1 MAEQELNG
9 ANICTLLQEMY
20 GEGMAQRM
28 RRDGFG
34 NLTSGVGF
42 LTCLLH
48 RIPGDVPAWP
58 FAHKEPVL
66 RSFHTPPTPQDLQQF
81 GRQHYVAIFL
91 ALALLD
97 AQDHALA

>member
-1 MAEQELNG
+1 MGRHSEVLRSHWLAFERNRTREQIKRAGGGAHLGGGNTQIAGGGGQAAMAEQELNG

-48 RIPGDVPAWP
+48 RIP
-58 FAHKEPVL
+58 
-66 RSFHTPPTPQDLQQF
+66 
-81 GRQHYVAIFL
+81 
-91 ALALLD
+91 
-97 AQDHALA
+97 